1 MPWMSQLSQLHKNT
15 ARPAAPPP
23 RHTPARR
30 LEPNPQLKA
39 LTCFCEIAGLVVF
52 LALILAGIL
61 ALDVAIWVPHHR
73 T

>member
-1 MPWMSQLSQLHKNT
+1 
-15 ARPAAPPP
+15 
-23 RHTPARR
+23 
-30 LEPNPQLKA
+30 